1 MINFTH
7 NEKVKKVGRKMKI
20 ALFGTNQ
27 RQFSKVY
34 TPEVLKKLGEYGELS
49 PKINKKN
56 LSENKAFLSECEI
69 AFATWGMPKFT
80 KEEIKEYMPKL
91 KAVFYSAGTVQYFA
105 RPFLESGIKVFSAFA
120 ANAVPVAEYTFAQI
134 TLASKGYFQSAKC
147 YRTLLPRSF
156 AFANS
161 SPGNFKCK
169 VGLVGLGAIGQAVA
183 KKLRSLDVEVYAY
196 DLFVSQEKADE
207 FGVKLIGLEEL
218 FSTCDVISNHL
229 ANKPELKNVFNR
241 KLFSKMKK
249 HSTFINTGRGAQ
261 VSEYS
266 LALTLIMHPSITF
279 VADVIKNEYF
289 PYINPLFWCP
299 NAILTPHIAGSTGN
313 EPQRMAYYMTEELE
327 RFIKG
332 EQTEYEVTLEALEK
346 MA

>member
-1 MINFTH
+1 
-7 NEKVKKVGRKMKI
+7 MKI

-34 TPEVLKKLGEYGELS
+34 TPEVLKKLSEYGELS
-49 PKINKKN
+49 CRINRKN
-56 LSENKAFLSECEI
+56 LKENQAFLADCEI
-69 AFATWGMPKFT
+69 AFATWGMLKFT
-80 KEEIKEYMPKL
+80 KDEIKEYMPKL

-120 ANAVPVAEYTFAQI
+120 ANALPVAEYTFAQI
-134 TLASKGYFQSAKC
+134 CLASKGYFQAAKY

-156 AFANS
+156 VFANS
-161 SPGNFKCK
+161 SPGNFRCK

-183 KKLRSLDVEVYAY
+183 KRLMELSVEVYAY
-196 DLFVSQEKADE
+196 DPFVSKEKAAE
-207 FGVKLIGLEEL
+207 LGVTLIGLEEL
-218 FSTCDVISNHL
+218 FSECDVISNHL

-266 LALTLIMHPSITF
+266 LALSLILHPSRTF
-279 VADVIKNEYF
+279 VADVIKSEYF
-289 PYINPLFWCP
+289 PYISPLFWCP

-313 EPQRMAYYMTEELE
+313 EPQRMAYYMIEEME
-327 RFIKG
+327 RFNKG
-332 EQTEYEVTLEALEK
+332 DETKYEITLEALEK